1 MGAADSRTL
10 ALALICA
17 GCTSIHADQRT
28 FENTRWRVTAVS
40 GVATPAGGDYS
51 IQFNRGRVGGR
62 LGCNSFGG
70 RYSVS
75 AESIVTG
82 DMASTL
88 MGCPEPA
95 ATFESTGL
103 RVLSQPMRL
112 VWSSDRRLTLINAA
126 GSIALERAR

>member
-1 MGAADSRTL
+1 L

-17 GCTSIHADQRT
+17 GCTSIHAEQRT

-51 IQFNRGRVGGR
+51 IQFNGGRIGGR

-95 ATFESTGL
+95 ATFESAGL
-103 RVLSQPMRL
+103 RVLGAPMRWTWVSGL
-112 VWSSDRRLTLINAA
+112 KLTLSNDG
-126 GSIALERAR
+126 GSLQLQRLP